1 MNSASLI
8 LDGDCGLCNRLA
20 IFLNPRLNENNKLND
35 PVARVNL
42 STALIDDAASTALAE
57 LLDLQSNS
65 GIEIGSQSSIVKY
78 ASTQIIK
85 RGYELRIAVS
95 DLEDLKLGEDGQPG
109 TMASN
114 WLYSRA
120 YTILGGTS
128 EIQLNII
135 AKRLLNLPSK

>member
-1 MNSASLI
+1 M
-8 LDGDCGLCNRLA
+8 
-20 IFLNPRLNENNKLND
+20 
-35 PVARVNL
+35 
-42 STALIDDAASTALAE
+42 IDDAACSALAE
-57 LLDLQSNS
+57 LLESQSNS
-65 GIEIGSQSSIVKY
+65 GVEIGSQSSIVKY

-85 RGYELRIAVS
+85 RGYELRVAVS
-95 DLEDLKLGEDGQPG
+95 DLEELKLGDDGQPEMM
-109 TMASN
+109 TSN